1 MREFLKGLDLD
12 KDTIDTIMAEH
23 GKLITEAKEKAKDLE
38 DKIKTYE
45 AKIGELNDKAKDSE
59 EIQKELDTLK
69 SKIAEEEK
77 QKEQEDLDNKLNAN
91 ILEAIKDKDFVNERT
106 KNSIVNEIKT
116 ALQDKANVG
125 KSAKEIFDSL
135 TKDST
140 DIFKNENVIKDMPE
154 IKDELDEIKNQKK
167 EGIKLN
173 PMFKTFE

>member
-12 KDTIDTIMAEH
+12 KETIDTIMAEH

-38 DKIKTYE
+38 DKIKAYE
-45 AKIGELNDKAKDSE
+45 AKIGELNDKAKNSE

-69 SKIAEEEK
+69 SEIAEEK
-77 QKEQEDLDNKLNAN
+77 RQKEQEDLDNKLNAN

-154 IKDELDEIKNQKK
+154 IKDELDESKNQKK

>member
-1 MREFLKGLDLD
+1 MREFLKSLDLD
-12 KDTIDTIMAEH
+12 KETIETIMAEH

-106 KNSIVNEIKT
+106 KNSIVN
-116 ALQDKANVG
+116 
-125 KSAKEIFDSL
+125 
-135 TKDST
+135 
-140 DIFKNENVIKDMPE
+140 
-154 IKDELDEIKNQKK
+154 
-167 EGIKLN
+167 
-173 PMFKTFE
+173 

>member
-12 KDTIDTIMAEH
+12 KETIDTIMAEH

-38 DKIKTYE
+38 DKIKAYE
-45 AKIGELNDKAKDSE
+45 AKIGELNDKAKNSE

-69 SKIAEEEK
+69 SEIAEEK
-77 QKEQEDLDNKLNAN
+77 RQKEQEDLDNKLNAN

-106 KNSIVNEIKT
+106 KNSMVNEIKT

-125 KSAKEIFDSL
+125 KSAKEIFDSI

-154 IKDELDEIKNQKK
+154 IKDELDESKNQKK
-167 EGIKLN
+167 EVIKLN

>member
-116 ALQDKANVG
+116 ALQDKANVC

>member
-12 KDTIDTIMAEH
+12 KETIDTIMAEH

-106 KNSIVNEIKT
+106 KKSIVNEIKT

-140 DIFKNENVIKDMPE
+140 DIFKNENEIKDMPE
-154 IKDELDEIKNQKK
+154 IKDELDESKNQKK